1 MLGVESVIA
10 LLIVGAIAGWA
21 AGKIV
26 RGYGF
31 GLLGNIVIGIVG
43 AFIGVWLLNALGVG
57 GGTGFVAAIVKATI
71 GAVILLVIVGFFR
84 RA

>member
-1 MLGVESVIA
+1 VDSVIA

-57 GGTGFVAAIVKATI
+57 GGAGFIAAIVKTTI

>member
-1 MLGVESVIA
+1 MLGVDSIIA

-57 GGTGFVAAIVKATI
+57 GGAGFIAAVVKATI

>member
-1 MLGVESVIA
+1 MLGVESVVA
-10 LLIVGAIAGWA
+10 LLIVGALAGWA

-43 AFIGVWLLNALGVG
+43 AFIGVWLLSHLGVQVG
-57 GGTGFVAAIVKATI
+57 RGFIAATVQAII

-84 RA
+84 R